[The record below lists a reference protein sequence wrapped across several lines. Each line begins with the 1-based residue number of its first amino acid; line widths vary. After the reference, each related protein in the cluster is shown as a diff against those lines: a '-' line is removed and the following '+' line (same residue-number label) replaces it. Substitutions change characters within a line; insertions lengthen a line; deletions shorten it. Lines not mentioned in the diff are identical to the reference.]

1 VSGSQNLA
9 ALQSDS
15 SISSD
20 LWVSFPQPSAAAN
33 VKDTGKS
40 LTLSYAVGKA
50 SGMKYFLHLF
60 EGPSL
65 VSGNIQTAQIQFGN
79 YTVDDQAFR

>member
-1 VSGSQNLA
+1 M
-9 ALQSDS
+9 
-15 SISSD
+15 
-20 LWVSFPQPSAAAN
+20 SFPQSPPAAN

-60 EGPSL
+60 EGLSP
-65 VSGNIQTAQIQFGN
+65 VSGNIQTAQIQLGN